1 MIRIVEVGPRDG
13 LQSLKQAIPI
23 SVKLDWIEKLLN
35 SGLKELEIAS
45 FVSPKWV
52 PQMADSL
59 EICQRLQHKNSGF
72 WGLVPNE
79 KGYEVF
85 LASGLKQVA
94 FFTAVSDEFNQKN
107 VNRDFLSHLK
117 ELEPLMQKAVAEG
130 LRVRLYVSTVFDCPY
145 TGEVPQAVVG
155 QRLSELAKLPFHD
168 LSLGDT
174 IGRAVPKRVSALCR
188 FLKTLMPVD
197 RISWHFH
204 DTYGMA
210 VANCAQA
217 LEHGFQRFDTS
228 ASGLGGCPYAPGASG
243 NMATED
249 LVFFLEEQGVKTGIN
264 WASLCSASEGIN
276 RFLGRNTRPKTVR

>member
-13 LQSLKQAIPI
+13 LQSIKQPIPI
-23 SVKLDWIEKLLN
+23 SVKLDWIEKLIN
-35 SGLKELEIAS
+35 SGLKEVEMAS

-59 EICQRLQHKNSGF
+59 EICQRLKHKNSGF

-79 KGYEVF
+79 KGYESF
-85 LASGLKQVA
+85 LDSGLKQAA

-145 TGEVPQAVVG
+145 SGSLPEKLVAK
-155 QRLSELAKLPFHD
+155 RLSELVKLPFHD

-174 IGRAVPKRVSALCR
+174 IGRAVPKRVRALSR
-188 FLKTLMPVD
+188 FIKSLMPLHQV
-197 RISWHFH
+197 SWHFH

-210 VANCAQA
+210 LANCAQA
-217 LEHGFQRFDTS
+217 LELGFQRFDTS

-249 LVFFLEEQGVKTGIN
+249 LVFFLEGQGERTGID

-276 RFLGRNTRPKTVR
+276 RFLNRNTRPKTVR